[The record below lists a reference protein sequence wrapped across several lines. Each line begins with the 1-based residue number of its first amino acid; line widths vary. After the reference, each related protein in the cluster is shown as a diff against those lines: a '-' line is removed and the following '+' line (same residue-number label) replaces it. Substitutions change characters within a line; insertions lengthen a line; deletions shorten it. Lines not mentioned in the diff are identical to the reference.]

1 MASALK
7 NLSDYNETNIPSAE
21 GLTFGIV
28 VSEWN
33 TKVTHALY
41 EGCYN
46 TLIKHGKGGRH
57 STATGSRL
65 L

>member
-46 TLIKHGKGGRH
+46 TLI
-57 STATGSRL
+57 
-65 L
+65 